1 MNNLYLF
8 LASRLN
14 TKIGGFMHITKKIFP
29 GLMLLFCLIIQQSDL
44 NAVEFLPLDSIAIS
58 TGGAGVASAS
68 SSFGSYYN
76 PALLANH
83 QTGFEWVTSVG
94 VGIREFNLADH
105 IDELADV
112 DINDTLDEIEKASND
127 INWAQ
132 VNTSTKTV
140 PLLSD
145 TISNDVKIIK
155 RELGLI
161 SDNNGVQIMPNVSI
175 GFQFGNLGIGLF
187 SISEL
192 TAVAVIDKKLDIIV
206 KSDSSSL
213 SPLTPPQYIKYD
225 ENSKTLTLVDKAAYE
240 SSSLEYAIDNK
251 DTRLK
256 IRGIT
261 YYEIPIAYARN
272 FSTPFGNLSLGGAI
286 KFMPGYTYEKE
297 IDIDTESGDLTDE
310 FDNASE
316 HQDTAFGIDLGFLY
330 TPNFF
335 NNRLVTGMVI
345 KNINSPKFESVSG
358 FEYTIDPQIRA
369 GLLYHI
375 WRDTLMVSMDYDFSE
390 NESLLDKYKSQNI
403 GGGILFKPSHM
414 LSLRCGAQKNM
425 KSDDFT
431 DEGTIFTAGLALG
444 LKWFK
449 IDLSGQYSTETTE
462 FDGNEIPSS
471 GRVQL
476 SIVSNLFYGKR
487 TQPESQYQDVD
498 QRDVVQDAVD
508 LDEETDKLPEDEQI
522 VEPGDAEKMHDEIPE
537 DMSEEKTDAEMTDEM
552 SQNIENIETAM
563 PDTDMTPT
571 VEQPEL
577 SEDAEPEVITKAV
590 ETEVPEPDVI
600 TKAVETEVPE
610 PEVIT
615 KAVETEVP
623 EPDVITKPVEPK
635 KIDQPAPCPTNNI
648 QSKMQETINI
658 TTAMNQW
665 SKSWASMKLNA
676 YLDMY
681 SPNFKPSKGLSYATW
696 KKQRAKRLKKDFI
709 KIGISNVSID
719 FTACN
724 KAKVTFDQS
733 YESPGYKDNTKK
745 MILWEKIDSRW
756 LIQKEGSV
764 K

>member
-1 MNNLYLF
+1 MF
-8 LASRLN
+8 L
-14 TKIGGFMHITKKIFP
+14 
-29 GLMLLFCLIIQQSDL
+29 GLILLFCLIIQQSDV
-44 NAVEFLPLDSIAIS
+44 NAVEFFPLDSTAIS

-76 PALLANH
+76 PALLAHH

-105 IDELADV
+105 IDALADV
-112 DINDTLDEIEKASND
+112 KINDTLDEIENE
-127 INWAQ
+127 INTAQ
-132 VNTSTKTV
+132 WLYDANRKIIYA
-140 PLLSD
+140 PLD
-145 TISNDVKIIK
+145 NEKISNNAKIIK

-161 SDNNGVQIMPNVSI
+161 SDDNGVQIMPNVSI

-192 TAVAVIDKKLDIIV
+192 TAVAVIDQKRDFII
-206 KSDSSSL
+206 KSESDAL
-213 SPLTPPQYIKYD
+213 SQVLNTVGQVGKPPYYFKYD
-225 ENSKTLTLVDKAAYE
+225 EIAKEL
-240 SSSLEYAIDNK
+240 SSSTINEYTSTSLEYAIDNK

-297 IDIDTESGDLTDE
+297 IDIDTESGDLADE

-330 TPNFF
+330 TPKFF
-335 NNRLVTGMVI
+335 NNRLVAGMVI
-345 KNINSPKFESVSG
+345 KNINSPKFESKSG

-403 GGGILFKPSHM
+403 GGGIHFKPSHM
-414 LSLRCGAQKNM
+414 LSLRCGVQKNM
-425 KSDDFT
+425 KSDDFS

-476 SIVSNLFYGKR
+476 AIVSNLFYGKR

-498 QRDVVQDAVD
+498 QRDVVQDAVT

-522 VEPGDAEKMHDEIPE
+522 VDSVQPE
-537 DMSEEKTDAEMTDEM
+537 ELPEEKTDDEMTDEM
-552 SQNIENIETAM
+552 TQEKTDDEMTEDTSQTVENIETAM

-571 VEQPEL
+571 VEQPE
-577 SEDAEPEVITKAV
+577 STDEAAPEVITKSVQTEMPEPAVITKAV
-590 ETEVPEPDVI
+590 EPE
-600 TKAVETEVPE
+600 
-610 PEVIT
+610 
-615 KAVETEVP
+615 
-623 EPDVITKPVEPK
+623 
-635 KIDQPAPCPTNNI
+635 KIEQPAPCPTNNI

-665 SKSWASMKLNA
+665 SKSWSSMKLNA

-681 SPNFKPSKGLSYATW
+681 SPNFKPSKGISFSTW

-709 KIGISNVSID
+709 KIGISNVSIE
-719 FTACN
+719 FTACK
-724 KAKVTFDQS
+724 KAKVTFDQR

-745 MILWEKIDSRW
+745 MILFEKIDSRW
-756 LIQKEGSV
+756 LIQQEGSV